1 MASIRNRN
9 GKWQARIT
17 RKGQQA
23 VAKSFSNK
31 QDAEKWA
38 RQLESEMDKGCYTNL
53 VLAERTL
60 FSEVIERYIQQVTL
74 KTRSMR
80 EDTYRLKAL
89 ARHSIAKQSMANL
102 TPMKVAE
109 YRDERLKIV
118 CNGTVIRELS
128 YFSSIINHARREWG
142 ININNPIPLVKK
154 PSSTKGRS
162 RILTN
167 EELSKLYEAL
177 KPRVK
182 NANHWILP
190 IVKLALVTAMRRGE
204 LLALKWTDIDLNKK
218 TAYVPITKNGDSRT
232 VPLSYEAVEILKD
245 LPRSLNG
252 KVFPVSNCTLSAAI
266 ERARAKANIDDF
278 HFHDLRHMAITRLA
292 EKLPNLIEL
301 SSVTGHRSLTMLK
314 RYYHPR
320 AEDIARKLD
329 KIA

>member
-60 FSEVIERYIQQVTL
+60 FCEVIERYIQEVTL

-89 ARHSIAKQSMANL
+89 ARHPIAKQSMVNL

-109 YRDERLKIV
+109 YRDERLKLV
-118 CNGTVIRELS
+118 SAGAGIRELS
-128 YFSSIINHARREWG
+128 YFSSVINHARREWG
-142 ININNPIPLVKK
+142 INIVNPIPMVKK
-154 PSSTKGRS
+154 PPSPQGRN

-167 EELSKLYEAL
+167 EELSRLYAAL
-177 KPRVK
+177 TPRVK

-190 IVKLALVTAMRRGE
+190 LTKFALETAMRRGE
-204 LLALKWTDIDLNKK
+204 ILGLRWEHIDLQKR
-218 TAYVPITKNGDSRT
+218 TAFVPITKNGQSRL
-232 VPLSYEAVEILKD
+232 VPLTVLALEILAK
-245 LPRSLNG
+245 LPRSIDG
-252 KVFPVSNCTLSAAI
+252 RVFPVNGPMLSAAI
-266 ERARAKANIDDF
+266 ERARIKADLKDW

-301 SSVTGHRSLTMLK
+301 SAVSGHKSLAMLK
-314 RYYHPR
+314 RYYHPN
-320 AEDIARKLD
+320 AEHLAI
-329 KIA
+329 KIG